1 MIKLTE
7 TILNGLALGSVY
19 ALIALGFV
27 VIFKASGVM
36 NFAHGSLLLFGGYVT
51 ARLHDAIGFIPAVLV
66 GATLA
71 AALAGLVQLLA
82 TRGLRG
88 AEIHTLTILTIGVDV
103 LLSTELNRQ
112 VGADYLTMGDPWGAD
127 VTRLGSIT
135 VADARI
141 ASIVV
146 AVIVIGA
153 FFAAFR
159 WSRWGLSMRSAAAD
173 PEAAALM
180 GIRLNRVRLIAW
192 CVAGALA
199 ALAAVFLAAFPA
211 PGLDRTTSQIA
222 LSAFPAAILGG
233 MDSAAGAL
241 IGSLVIGLT
250 AAMAAGYQNELSV
263 LGAGFSDVAP
273 YLVMVLVLLVRP
285 TGLFGSK
292 ELTRV

>member
-7 TILNGLALGSVY
+7 TVLNGLALGSVY

-66 GATLA
+66 GAALA

-88 AEIHTLTILTIGVDV
+88 TEIHTLTILTIGVDV

-112 VGADYLTMGDPWGAD
+112 VGADYLTMGDPWGAE

-146 AVIVIGA
+146 AVIVMGS

-180 GIRLNRVRLIAW
+180 GIRLDRVRLIAW

-233 MDSAAGAL
+233 MDSAVGAL

>member
-1 MIKLTE
+1 MIKFAE
-7 TILNGLALGSVY
+7 TVLNGLALGSVY

-66 GATLA
+66 GAALA

-112 VGADYLTMGDPWGAD
+112 VGADYLTMGDPWGAK

-135 VADARI
+135 VADARM

-146 AVIVIGA
+146 AVVVIGA

-180 GIRLNRVRLIAW
+180 GIRLDRVRLIAW

-199 ALAAVFLAAFPA
+199 AVAAVFLAAFPA

-233 MDSAAGAL
+233 MDSAVGAL
-241 IGSLVIGLT
+241 VGSLVVGLT

-263 LGAGFSDVAP
+263 LGAGFPDVAP

>member
-7 TILNGLALGSVY
+7 TVLNGLALGSVY

-51 ARLHDAIGFIPAVLV
+51 ARLHDAIGFVPAVLV
-66 GATLA
+66 GAALG

-88 AEIHTLTILTIGVDV
+88 TEIHTLTILTIGVDV

-112 VGADYLTMGDPWGAD
+112 VGADYLTMGDPWGAE

-146 AVIVIGA
+146 AVIVIGS

-180 GIRLNRVRLIAW
+180 GIRLERVRLIAW

-233 MDSAAGAL
+233 MDSAVGAL

>member
-7 TILNGLALGSVY
+7 TVLNGLALGSVY

-51 ARLHDAIGFIPAVLV
+51 ARLHDAIGFVPAVLV
-66 GATLA
+66 GAALA

-88 AEIHTLTILTIGVDV
+88 TEIHTLTILTIGVDV

-112 VGADYLTMGDPWGAD
+112 VGADYLTMGDPWGAE

-146 AVIVIGA
+146 AVIVIGS

-180 GIRLNRVRLIAW
+180 GIRLDRVRLIAW

-233 MDSAAGAL
+233 MDSAVGAL

>member
-7 TILNGLALGSVY
+7 TVLNGLALGSVY

-51 ARLHDAIGFIPAVLV
+51 ARLHDTIGFIPAVLV
-66 GATLA
+66 GAALA

-127 VTRLGSIT
+127 VTRLGGIT

-141 ASIVV
+141 ASIAVAIVV
-146 AVIVIGA
+146 ISA

-180 GIRLNRVRLIAW
+180 GIRLDRVRLIAW

-233 MDSAAGAL
+233 MDSAIGAL
-241 IGSLVIGLT
+241 VGSLVIGLT
-250 AAMAAGYQNELSV
+250 AAMAAGYQSELSV

>member
-1 MIKLTE
+1 MIKFAE
-7 TILNGLALGSVY
+7 TILNGIALGSVY

-66 GATLA
+66 GAALA

-112 VGADYLTMGDPWGAD
+112 VGADYLTMGDPWGAN

-135 VADARI
+135 VADARM
-141 ASIVV
+141 ASIGV
-146 AVIVIGA
+146 AVLVIGA

-180 GIRLNRVRLIAW
+180 GIRLDRVRLIAW

-199 ALAAVFLAAFPA
+199 AVAAVFLAAFPA

-233 MDSAAGAL
+233 MDSAVGAL
-241 IGSLVIGLT
+241 VGSLVIGLT

-263 LGAGFSDVAP
+263 LGAGFPDVAP

>member
-1 MIKLTE
+1 MIKFAE
-7 TILNGLALGSVY
+7 TVLNGLALGSVY

-66 GATLA
+66 GAVLA

-112 VGADYLTMGDPWGAD
+112 VGADYLTMGDPWGAE

-135 VADARI
+135 VADARM

-146 AVIVIGA
+146 AVVVIGA
-153 FFAAFR
+153 LFAAFR
-159 WSRWGLSMRSAAAD
+159 WSRWGLSMRCAAAD

-180 GIRLNRVRLIAW
+180 GIRLDRVRLIAW

-199 ALAAVFLAAFPA
+199 AVAAVFLAAFPA

-233 MDSAAGAL
+233 MDSAVGAL
-241 IGSLVIGLT
+241 VGSLVIGLT

-263 LGAGFSDVAP
+263 LGAGFPDVAP

>member
-1 MIKLTE
+1 MIKLAE
-7 TILNGLALGSVY
+7 TVLNGLALGSVY

-66 GATLA
+66 GAALA

-180 GIRLNRVRLIAW
+180 GIRLDRVRLIAW

-241 IGSLVIGLT
+241 LGSLVIGLT

>member
-1 MIKLTE
+1 MIKFAE
-7 TILNGLALGSVY
+7 TVLNGLALGSVY

-51 ARLHDAIGFIPAVLV
+51 ARLHDAVGFIPAVLV
-66 GATLA
+66 GAALA

-135 VADARI
+135 VADARM

-146 AVIVIGA
+146 AVVVIGA

-180 GIRLNRVRLIAW
+180 GIRLDRVRLIAW

-199 ALAAVFLAAFPA
+199 AVAAVFLAAFPA
-211 PGLDRTTSQIA
+211 PGLDRTTGQIA

-233 MDSAAGAL
+233 MDSAVGAL
-241 IGSLVIGLT
+241 VGSLVIGLT

-263 LGAGFSDVAP
+263 LGAGFPDVAP

>member
-7 TILNGLALGSVY
+7 TVLNGLALGSVY

-36 NFAHGSLLLFGGYVT
+36 NFAHGSLLLFGSYVT

-66 GATLA
+66 GAVLA

-146 AVIVIGA
+146 AVVVIGA

-159 WSRWGLSMRSAAAD
+159 WSRWGLSMWSAAAD

-180 GIRLNRVRLIAW
+180 GIRLDRVRLIAW

-233 MDSAAGAL
+233 MDSAVGAL
-241 IGSLVIGLT
+241 VGSLVIGLT
-250 AAMAAGYQNELSV
+250 AAMAAGYQSELSV

-285 TGLFGSK
+285 TGLFGLK

>member
-7 TILNGLALGSVY
+7 TVLNGLALGSVY

-66 GATLA
+66 GAALA

-141 ASIVV
+141 AGIVV
-146 AVIVIGA
+146 AVSVIGA

-180 GIRLNRVRLIAW
+180 GIRLDRVRLIAW

-233 MDSAAGAL
+233 MDSAVGAL

-250 AAMAAGYQNELSV
+250 AAMAAGYQNELSI

-285 TGLFGSK
+285 TGLLGSK

>member
-7 TILNGLALGSVY
+7 TVLNGLALGSVY

-51 ARLHDAIGFIPAVLV
+51 ARLHDTIGFIPAVLV
-66 GATLA
+66 GAALA
-71 AALAGLVQLLA
+71 AVLAGLVQLLA
-82 TRGLRG
+82 SRGLRG

-180 GIRLNRVRLIAW
+180 GIRLGRVRLIAW

-233 MDSAAGAL
+233 MDSAVGAL
-241 IGSLVIGLT
+241 VGSLVIGLT
-250 AAMAAGYQNELSV
+250 AAMAAGYQSELSV

>member
-1 MIKLTE
+1 MIKLAE
-7 TILNGLALGSVY
+7 TVLNGLALGSVY

-51 ARLHDAIGFIPAVLV
+51 ARLHDAIGFVPAVLV
-66 GATLA
+66 GAALA

-82 TRGLRG
+82 ARGLRG

-127 VTRLGSIT
+127 VTRLGRIT
-135 VADARI
+135 VADARM

-146 AVIVIGA
+146 AVVVIGA

-180 GIRLNRVRLIAW
+180 GIRLDRVRLIAW

-199 ALAAVFLAAFPA
+199 AVAAVFLAAFPA

-233 MDSAAGAL
+233 MDSAVGAL
-241 IGSLVIGLT
+241 VGSLVIGLT

-292 ELTRV
+292 EPTRV

>member
-1 MIKLTE
+1 MIKFAE
-7 TILNGLALGSVY
+7 TVLNGLALGSVY

-66 GATLA
+66 GAALA

-135 VADARI
+135 VADARM

-146 AVIVIGA
+146 AVVVIGA

-173 PEAAALM
+173 PEAAALT
-180 GIRLNRVRLIAW
+180 GIRLDRVRLIAW

-199 ALAAVFLAAFPA
+199 AVAAVFLAAFPA

-233 MDSAAGAL
+233 MDSAVGAL
-241 IGSLVIGLT
+241 VGSLVIGLT
-250 AAMAAGYQNELSV
+250 AATAAGYQNELSV
-263 LGAGFSDVAP
+263 LGAGFPDVAP

-285 TGLFGSK
+285 TGLFGSR

>member
-7 TILNGLALGSVY
+7 TVLNGLALGSVY

-51 ARLHDAIGFIPAVLV
+51 ARLHDAIGFVPAVLA
-66 GATLA
+66 GAVLA

-82 TRGLRG
+82 ARGLRG
-88 AEIHTLTILTIGVDV
+88 TDIHTLTILTIGVDV

-112 VGADYLTMGDPWGAD
+112 VGAGYLTMGDPWGAE
-127 VTRLGSIT
+127 VTRLGSVT

-146 AVIVIGA
+146 AVIVIGS

-180 GIRLNRVRLIAW
+180 GIRLDRVRLIAW

-233 MDSAAGAL
+233 MDSAVGAL

-285 TGLFGSK
+285 TGLLGSK

>member
-1 MIKLTE
+1 MIKLAE
-7 TILNGLALGSVY
+7 TVLNGLALGSVY

-66 GATLA
+66 GAALA
-71 AALAGLVQLLA
+71 ATLAGLVQLLA

-112 VGADYLTMGDPWGAD
+112 VGADYLTMGDPWGAN

-135 VADARI
+135 VADARM

-146 AVIVIGA
+146 AVGVIGA

-180 GIRLNRVRLIAW
+180 GIRLDRVRLIAW

-199 ALAAVFLAAFPA
+199 AIAAVFLAAFPA

-233 MDSAAGAL
+233 MDSAVGAL
-241 IGSLVIGLT
+241 VGSLVIGLT

-263 LGAGFSDVAP
+263 LGAGFSEVAP

>member
-1 MIKLTE
+1 MIKFAE
-7 TILNGLALGSVY
+7 TILNGIALGSVY

-66 GATLA
+66 GAALA

-112 VGADYLTMGDPWGAD
+112 VGADYLTMGDPWGAS

-135 VADARI
+135 VADARM
-141 ASIVV
+141 ASIGV
-146 AVIVIGA
+146 AVLVIGA

-180 GIRLNRVRLIAW
+180 GIRLDRVRLIAW

-199 ALAAVFLAAFPA
+199 AVAAVFLAAFPA

-233 MDSAAGAL
+233 MDSAVGAL
-241 IGSLVIGLT
+241 VGSLVIGLT

-263 LGAGFSDVAP
+263 LGAGFPDVAP

>member
-7 TILNGLALGSVY
+7 TVLNGLALGSVY

-51 ARLHDAIGFIPAVLV
+51 ARLHDVIGFIPAVLV
-66 GATLA
+66 GAALA

-141 ASIVV
+141 ASIAV
-146 AVIVIGA
+146 AVLVIGA

-180 GIRLNRVRLIAW
+180 GIRLDRVRLIAW

-233 MDSAAGAL
+233 MDSAVGAL